1 MEAYTDFAEVY
12 DTFMGDV
19 PYEEWADFLASL
31 IEAYGVSRPVRE
43 PGEVQEL
50 EEAPESGYIQEL
62 EEAPESGYIP
72 EFEEVSEFEEV
83 PESGE
88 VQELEEAPESGEVQ
102 EFEEVQEEP
111 GVTEDAL
118 ISERNLVLDLGCG
131 TGTITELLYEKG
143 YDMIGV
149 DSSEEMLQIALDKK
163 FETRSDILYL
173 CQDMRE
179 LDLYSTVGTVVSVC
193 DSLNYLLMDED
204 VLQTFHLVNNYL
216 FPGGIF
222 IFDFNTIYKYE
233 EVIGDTTIAENRE
246 DCSFIWENF
255 YSCEDHINEYDVT
268 VFERQEDDL
277 YRRFTETHYQRGY
290 TLEEMKTFLEK
301 AGLIFVTALDEK
313 THEAPTETSERI
325 YVIAREHGKQ

>member
-19 PYEEWADFLASL
+19 PYEEWADFIASL

-50 EEAPESGYIQEL
+50 EEAPESGYIQ
-62 EEAPESGYIP
+62 G
-72 EFEEVSEFEEV
+72 F
-83 PESGE
+83 
-88 VQELEEAPESGEVQ
+88 EEAPESGEVQ

-111 GVTEDAL
+111 GVTEEDAL

-163 FETRSDILYL
+163 FETGSDILYL

-255 YSCEDHINEYDVT
+255 
-268 VFERQEDDL
+268 
-277 YRRFTETHYQRGY
+277 
-290 TLEEMKTFLEK
+290 
-301 AGLIFVTALDEK
+301 
-313 THEAPTETSERI
+313 
-325 YVIAREHGKQ
+325 

>member
-19 PYEEWADFLASL
+19 PYEEWADFLALL
-31 IEAYGVSRPVRE
+31 IETYSVSRPVRE

-50 EEAPESGYIQEL
+50 EEAPESVEIQ
-62 EEAPESGYIP
+62 
-72 EFEEVSEFEEV
+72 EFEEALET
-83 PESGE
+83 GE
-88 VQELEEAPESGEVQ
+88 LQ
-102 EFEEVQEEP
+102 EFEEVQEELE
-111 GVTEDAL
+111 VTEEDAL
-118 ISERNLVLDLGCG
+118 ISDRNLVLDLGCG

-149 DSSEEMLQIALDKK
+149 DSSEEMLQIAMDKK
-163 FETRSDILYL
+163 FETQSDILYL

-204 VLQTFHLVNNYL
+204 VVQTFRLVNNYL

-277 YRRFTETHYQRGY
+277 YRKFTETHYQRGY
-290 TLEEMKTFLEK
+290 SLDEMKAFLEK
-301 AGLIFVTALDEK
+301 AGLTFVTAMDEK
-313 THEAPTETSERI
+313 THEDPTETSERI

>member
-19 PYEEWADFLASL
+19 PYEEWADFLSFL
-31 IEAYGVSRPVRE
+31 IETYGVSHPVRE
-43 PGEVQEL
+43 PGEVREL
-50 EEAPESGYIQEL
+50 EEAPEYEEAL
-62 EEAPESGYIP
+62 ECEEASKYEEALECDEAPEY
-72 EFEEVSEFEEV
+72 
-83 PESGE
+83 
-88 VQELEEAPESGEVQ
+88 EEALEYEEMPDFGEPQ
-102 EFEEVQEEP
+102 EKVEVTE
-111 GVTEDAL
+111 EDAL

-149 DSSEEMLQIALDKK
+149 DSSEEMLQIAMDKK
-163 FETRSDILYL
+163 FETQSDILYL

-204 VLQTFHLVNNYL
+204 VIQTFRLVNNYL

-246 DCSFIWENF
+246 ECSFIWENF

-277 YRRFTETHYQRGY
+277 YRKFTETHYQRGY
-290 TLEEMKTFLEK
+290 SLNEMKAFLEK
-301 AGLIFVTALDEK
+301 AGLTFVTAMDEK

>member
-19 PYEEWADFLASL
+19 PYEEWADFLSSL
-31 IEAYGVSRPVRE
+31 IETYGVSRPVRE
-43 PGEVQEL
+43 PGKVQEL
-50 EEAPESGYIQEL
+50 EETPEY
-62 EEAPESGYIP
+62 EETPEC
-72 EFEEVSEFEEV
+72 EEMQD
-83 PESGE
+83 SGE
-88 VQELEEAPESGEVQ
+88 MQEKVEMTG
-102 EFEEVQEEP
+102 
-111 GVTEDAL
+111 EDAL

-143 YDMIGV
+143 YDVIGV
-149 DSSEEMLQIALDKK
+149 DSSEEMLQIAMDKK
-163 FETRSDILYL
+163 FETQSDILYL

-204 VLQTFHLVNNYL
+204 VIETFRLVNNYL

-277 YRRFTETHYQRGY
+277 YRKFTETHYQRGY
-290 TLEEMKTFLEK
+290 SLDEMKAFLEK
-301 AGLIFVTALDEK
+301 AGLTFMTAMDEK

-325 YVIAREHGKQ
+325 YVVAREHGKQ

>member
-50 EEAPESGYIQEL
+50 EEAPESGDIQEL
-62 EEAPESGYIP
+62 
-72 EFEEVSEFEEV
+72 EEV
-83 PESGE
+83 PESGYI
-88 VQELEEAPESGEVQ
+88 QEFEEAPEYGEVQ

-149 DSSEEMLQIALDKK
+149 DSSEEMLQIALEKK

-290 TLEEMKTFLEK
+290 TLEEMKTFLEM

>member
-62 EEAPESGYIP
+62 EEVPESGYIQ
-72 EFEEVSEFEEV
+72 EFEEV

-88 VQELEEAPESGEVQ
+88 VQELEEVPESGEVQ

-163 FETRSDILYL
+163 FETGSDILYL

-204 VLQTFHLVNNYL
+204 VLQTFRLVNNYL

-313 THEAPTETSERI
+313 THKAPTETSERI

>member
-1 MEAYTDFAEVY
+1 M
-12 DTFMGDV
+12 
-19 PYEEWADFLASL
+19 
-31 IEAYGVSRPVRE
+31 
-43 PGEVQEL
+43 
-50 EEAPESGYIQEL
+50 
-62 EEAPESGYIP
+62 
-72 EFEEVSEFEEV
+72 
-83 PESGE
+83 
-88 VQELEEAPESGEVQ
+88 
-102 EFEEVQEEP
+102 QEEP

>member
-62 EEAPESGYIP
+62 EEVPESGYIQ
-72 EFEEVSEFEEV
+72 EFEEV

-88 VQELEEAPESGEVQ
+88 VQELEEAPEYGEVQ

-204 VLQTFHLVNNYL
+204 VLQTFQLVNNYL

-290 TLEEMKTFLEK
+290 TLEEMKTFIEK

>member
-43 PGEVQEL
+43 P
-50 EEAPESGYIQEL
+50 
-62 EEAPESGYIP
+62 
-72 EFEEVSEFEEV
+72 
-83 PESGE
+83 GE

-163 FETRSDILYL
+163 FETGSDILYL

>member
-62 EEAPESGYIP
+62 EEVPESGYIQ
-72 EFEEVSEFEEV
+72 ELEEV
-83 PESGE
+83 PESGYI
-88 VQELEEAPESGEVQ
+88 QELEETPESGGVQ

-149 DSSEEMLQIALDKK
+149 DSSEEMLQIALNKK

-277 YRRFTETHYQRGY
+277 YRRFMETHYQRGY

>member
-50 EEAPESGYIQEL
+50 EEAPEAGYIQEL
-62 EEAPESGYIP
+62 EEAPESGYIQ
-72 EFEEVSEFEEV
+72 ELEEV
-83 PESGE
+83 PESGYI
-88 VQELEEAPESGEVQ
+88 QEFEEAPESGEVQ

-163 FETRSDILYL
+163 LETRSDILYL

-233 EVIGDTTIAENRE
+233 EVIGDATIAENRE